1 MEFQLLFTLLPVSL
15 LFLYMIKKH
24 LNNSKCRQS
33 KPGLPPGPRKL
44 PIIGNLLQLRGALP
58 HHALRDLSKKY
69 GPIMH
74 LQLGEISAVII
85 SSAEAAK
92 EVMKT
97 HDIVFSNRPQLLA
110 SKILFYNCTGIIS
123 ANYGDY
129 WRMLRKICLS
139 ELLSAKRVQSFSL
152 IREEEVGQL
161 VGLVSLSCES
171 TINMTEKFFS
181 MTNTIVARAAFG
193 KKCKHQEDFIHM
205 MKEIS
210 TLASGFMFPDIFPSL
225 KFLHPISNAKAAL
238 EKIHKRLDCILE
250 YIINEHR
257 EQRAGRSTGEVGEE
271 DLVDVLLKLQESSDL
286 EVPITTENIK
296 AIILDIFL
304 AGTETSSTTLDW
316 AMAEI
321 MRNSKVMHQAQ
332 AEVRQAS
339 CNA

>member
-1 MEFQLLFTLLPVSL
+1 MEIQLLFTLLSVSL
-15 LFLYMIKKH
+15 LFLYMIKKQ
-24 LNNSKCRQS
+24 LNNSKCGLS
-33 KPGLPPGPRKL
+33 KPRLPPGPRKL

-58 HHALRDLSKKY
+58 HHALRDLAKKY

-97 HDIVFSNRPQLLA
+97 HDVVFSNRPQLLA

-161 VGLVSLSCES
+161 IRSVSLSGKS

-181 MTNTIVARAAFG
+181 MTNTIVSRAAFG
-193 KKCKHQEDFIHM
+193 QKCKHQEDFIQM

-210 TLASGFMFPDIFPSL
+210 MLASGFMFPDIFPSL

-238 EKIHKRLDCILE
+238 KKIHRRLDDILE
-250 YIINEHR
+250 NIINEHR
-257 EQRAGRSTGEVGEE
+257 EQRADRSTGEVAEE

-296 AIILDIFL
+296 AIILVHFPVFCF
-304 AGTETSSTTLDW
+304 S
-316 AMAEI
+316 
-321 MRNSKVMHQAQ
+321 
-332 AEVRQAS
+332 
-339 CNA
+339 

>member
-1 MEFQLLFTLLPVSL
+1 MEFQLLFALISASL
-15 LFLYMIKKH
+15 LFLYTIKKH
-24 LNNSKCRQS
+24 LSNSKGAQFRP
-33 KPGLPPGPRKL
+33 KLPPGPRKV
-44 PIIGNLLQLRGALP
+44 PVIGNLLQLRGALP
-58 HHALRDLSKKY
+58 HHSLRALAGIY
-69 GPIMH
+69 GPVMH

-97 HDIVFSNRPQLLA
+97 HDIAFSNRPELLA
-110 SKILFYNCTGIIS
+110 SRILFYNCTGIIS

-139 ELLSAKRVQSFSL
+139 ELLSAKRVQSFGF

-161 VGLVSLSCES
+161 IRSVSLSGKS
-171 TINMTEKFFS
+171 AINMTEKFFS
-181 MTNTIVARAAFG
+181 MTNTIVSRAAFG
-193 KKCKHQEDFIHM
+193 HKCKHQQDFIQM

-238 EKIHKRLDCILE
+238 EKIHKRLDGILE
-250 YIINEHR
+250 NIINEHR
-257 EQRAGRSTGEVGEE
+257 ADRSTGKVAEE

-296 AIILDIFL
+296 AIILVYFPL
-304 AGTETSSTTLDW
+304 F
-316 AMAEI
+316 
-321 MRNSKVMHQAQ
+321 
-332 AEVRQAS
+332 
-339 CNA
+339 